1 MNLEILS
8 LVSNYK
14 FQLGS
19 IKYDATE
26 GKGIDS
32 CYSALLYLRSS
43 YNTNSLT
50 WTIGGESVQVSKL
63 VSHGTHSHEINF
75 GLNCLADI
83 SLGRGKGN

>member
-1 MNLEILS
+1 MRFSPVEVNQAILS

-26 GKGIDS
+26 GKGKGIDS
-32 CYSALLYLRSS
+32 CYSALLYLHSS

-50 WTIGGESVQVSKL
+50 WTIGKEKCSSKQTSVARHVQS
-63 VSHGTHSHEINF
+63 
-75 GLNCLADI
+75 
-83 SLGRGKGN
+83 

>member
-1 MNLEILS
+1 MRFSPVEVNQAILS

-43 YNTNSLT
+43 YATARLAPRCAAHTHQLNS
-50 WTIGGESVQVSKL
+50 
-63 VSHGTHSHEINF
+63 GTPVGYIVMQPFS
-75 GLNCLADI
+75 LN
-83 SLGRGKGN
+83 

>member
-1 MNLEILS
+1 MRFSPVEVNQAILS

-32 CYSALLYLRSS
+32 FYSALLYLRSS

-50 WTIGGESVQVSKL
+50 WTIGKEKCSSKQTSVARHVQS
-63 VSHGTHSHEINF
+63 
-75 GLNCLADI
+75 
-83 SLGRGKGN
+83 